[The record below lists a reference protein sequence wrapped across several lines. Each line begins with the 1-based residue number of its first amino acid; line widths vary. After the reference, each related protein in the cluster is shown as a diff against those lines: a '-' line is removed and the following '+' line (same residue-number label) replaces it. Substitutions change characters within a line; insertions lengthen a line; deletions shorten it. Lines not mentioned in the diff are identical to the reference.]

1 MSICNLCPR
10 CCGIDRRETLGGT
23 GALGVCGMGRMPM
36 VARAAP
42 HHWEEPCISGAGGS
56 GTVFFSG
63 CSLKCCFCQN
73 YNISTQG
80 FGKEVSVRRLREI
93 YAELIAQGVHNINL
107 VSPSHFVPAIAESL
121 TPPLP
126 VPVVYNS
133 SGYETVDT
141 LRKLAGKVQIYLPD
155 LKYADNALAQ
165 RYSGAGD
172 YFEVAVAAICEMY
185 AQVGNPVL
193 DECGILQSGVI
204 IRHMILPGNIENT
217 LDVIDWVAEH
227 FCPGE
232 VLFSLLCQYV
242 PCGEAAKHPEIN
254 RILTPEE
261 YRRVQNYLAFT
272 PIEDGFLQEQEAAS
286 AAFIPDFG
294 LQGVEHF

>member
-1 MSICNLCPR
+1 MNVCNLCPR
-10 CCGIDRRETLGGT
+10 HCGVNRRETLA
-23 GALGVCGMGRMPM
+23 GAGDLGLCGMGRAPV

-42 HHWEEPCISGAGGS
+42 HHWEEPCISGARGS

-80 FGKEVSVRRLREI
+80 FGKEVSVQRLREI

-133 SGYETVDT
+133 SGYESVDA
-141 LRKLAGKVQIYLPD
+141 LRLLAGKVQIYLPD
-155 LKYADNALAQ
+155 FKYADNALAL

-172 YFEVAVAAICEMY
+172 YFETAAAAVCEMHR
-185 AQVGNPVL
+185 QVGNPVL
-193 DECGILQSGVI
+193 DGDGILHSGVI

-227 FCPGE
+227 FHPGE
-232 VLFSLLCQYV
+232 VLFSLMCQYV

-254 RILTPEE
+254 RVLTPDE
-261 YRRVQNYLAFT
+261 YRRVKDYLSFT
-272 PIEDGFLQEQEAAS
+272 PIADGFLQEQEAAS
-286 AAFIPDFG
+286 TAFIPDFG
-294 LQGVEHF
+294 LQGV